1 MPDYAVV
8 VLSAFCIALYTGQT
22 FFNKLYSSTYEGPA
36 GSACPVFSIIYGLIV
51 SVVTF
56 ALNKGRFAPSAVTVL
71 LGVFNGCILFLYN
84 LGMIQAARRGPYTF
98 QSIVMLFGS
107 IVVCLVFSAGFWG
120 DHITPMQLVGI
131 AVMLLSF
138 VALNAGG
145 LKLAGV
151 RKGYYFWVFLLFFS
165 NGFYG
170 VFMDSQQRVFPSERN
185 EMIILTF
192 ASLSV
197 LSLAYLGSRERGKI
211 GSAFVM
217 SRRALVFAV
226 MSSLCA
232 AFAVFILMILLKHV
246 PSYILFTINNGGV
259 LVLSAVL
266 SFIILKEKPT
276 KLTVLGVLLAVTSIV
291 MLSI

>member
-1 MPDYAVV
+1 
-8 VLSAFCIALYTGQT
+8 
-22 FFNKLYSSTYEGPA
+22 
-36 GSACPVFSIIYGLIV
+36 
-51 SVVTF
+51 
-56 ALNKGRFAPSAVTVL
+56 
-71 LGVFNGCILFLYN
+71 
-84 LGMIQAARRGPYTF
+84 
-98 QSIVMLFGS
+98 
-107 IVVCLVFSAGFWG
+107 
-120 DHITPMQLVGI
+120 
-131 AVMLLSF
+131 
-138 VALNAGG
+138 
-145 LKLAGV
+145 
-151 RKGYYFWVFLLFFS
+151 
-165 NGFYG
+165 
-170 VFMDSQQRVFPSERN
+170 
-185 EMIILTF
+185 MIILTF
-192 ASLSV
+192 ASLSM

-276 KLTVLGVLLAVTSIV
+276 KLTVLGVLLAVASIV